1 MNILSKK
8 EKALAREIIDIGYQN
23 AAKSFSLV
31 TRQKI
36 EIAISEI
43 EVTKAEP
50 NYGRFLKQGQNI
62 TMLTTKIIGEVGG
75 KSFLLLNEEE
85 RAAIYSACLSP
96 QKDKDETA
104 RKTMEE
110 AILKEID
117 NIVSATVITQF
128 SNALGFSIYGD
139 VPHLTTIPSKE
150 IAAVIAKDLEKEPD
164 YFLTVNTRFFF
175 ENNTALQ
182 PYFFWILSSQF
193 LERIR
198 EKAA

>member
-8 EKALAREIIDIGYQN
+8 EKALAREIVDAGYQN

-31 TRQKI
+31 IQQNI

-50 NYGRFLKQGQNI
+50 SYSKFLKSGQNI
-62 TMLTTKIIGEVGG
+62 TMLTTKIIGEVSG

-96 QKDKDETA
+96 QKDEA
-104 RKTMEE
+104 VRKKMEE

-117 NIVSATVITQF
+117 NIISATVITQF

-139 VPHLTTIPSKE
+139 VPYLTTIPSNE
-150 IAAVIAKDLEKEPD
+150 IVAVIAKDFEKEPD

-175 ENNTALQ
+175 ENNMALQ
-182 PYFFWILSSQF
+182 PYFFWILSSRF

>member
-8 EKALAREIIDIGYQN
+8 EKALARQIIDAGYQN

-31 TRQKI
+31 LRQKI

-50 NYGRFLKQGQNI
+50 SYGRVLKAGQNI

-75 KSFLLLNEEE
+75 KSFLLLNEQE
-85 RAAIYSACLSP
+85 RAAIYSACLSS
-96 QKDKDETA
+96 QKDEEV
-104 RKTMEE
+104 RKTMQE

-117 NIVSATVITQF
+117 NIVSATVITEF

-139 VPHLTTIPSKE
+139 VPQLMTVPSQE
-150 IAAVIAKDLEKEPD
+150 IASAIARDLEKEPD

-175 ENNTALQ
+175 ENDTALQ
-182 PYFFWILSSQF
+182 PCFFWILSSPF

-198 EKAA
+198 ERAA